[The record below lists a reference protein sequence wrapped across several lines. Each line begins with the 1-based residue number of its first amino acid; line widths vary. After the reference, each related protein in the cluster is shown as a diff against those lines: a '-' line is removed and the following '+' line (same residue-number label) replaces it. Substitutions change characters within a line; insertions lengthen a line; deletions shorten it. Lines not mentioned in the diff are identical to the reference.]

1 VGRAFTTLSEA
12 IFVTIEYFQQINSEL
27 GAEFDLFAMTNP
39 DWMAA
44 NIPAGAIVVLQTDN
58 AGFNA
63 WAKQIAEANRGLE
76 KPPRPIVLVHIRE
89 LRPPLSR
96 IVRAD
101 AELLVS

>member
-1 VGRAFTTLSEA
+1 MTV
-12 IFVTIEYFQQINSEL
+12 EYFQQLNAEL

-39 DWMAA
+39 DWMAR

-63 WAKQIAEANRGLE
+63 WAKQIAEAKRDLE

-101 AELLVS
+101 ADISTLHWF